1 MGKPSKLSEE
11 QWEALFDLDRAG
23 ERRRALAERFGIGVG
38 TICWQ
43 ARKRGRM
50 KGQDPLARDRRRK
63 PPEGWPEDHVFCQS
77 RSGMTPARWR
87 GLVERLNAGETREAL
102 AEEFG
107 VSVGRIGGV
116 ARDLGMR
123 KCETPGAVFLPRGPG
138 AGTGDF
144 RRRVGMLKIEMDWRR
159 PAASV
164 HALDERIV
172 ETLNGGD
179 EVGAS
184 VLWKWRGRF
193 AIMGAVTRAE
203 MRQVFA
209 SPSPFG
215 GGWLERSGSRVGR
228 DGDVATGSGGLALPP
243 PPDLAQPVLR
253 PIEDRTGGLG
263 HPPPQGEGE
272 ASGLV
277 LRPEQTAPE
286 GDWATW
292 LFLGGRGAG
301 KTLAGASWIADQA
314 ETVGRLALIG
324 PTLHDVREVMIGGPS
339 GILSLPRWRAM
350 GAWPVYEP
358 SRRRLRF
365 PSGAEAYVFSA
376 EDPES
381 LRGPQFGAAWADEFC
396 AWRKGEETLSLLRM
410 GLRLKNPSTASRSPS
425 PSPSGDGEETRPRL
439 CVTTTPKPTRALKGV
454 MAEGSCV
461 VTRAATVD
469 NAENLAPGFVEG
481 LEALYGGTR
490 RAAQELEG
498 RVVEIEGALF
508 TSTMMA
514 DCRIEEGFKPWGR
527 LGPRSSSSATRG
539 SSFERVVVGVDPTT
553 TAGGDACGIVVVGRR
568 RRADGRSEAVVLAD
582 RSTRGLSPEGWARRA
597 RTAAEAWGAQAI
609 VVEVNQG
616 GEMVRAVFKAVGC
629 ETPIREVRA
638 AVGKQA
644 RAEPVAALYEQGR
657 VKHAG
662 EFDEL
667 EEELMAVGGED
678 DGRWSLD
685 RADALVWAV
694 TALIV
699 NETAPPRIRML

>member
-1 MGKPSKLSEE
+1 MGRPSKLSEE
-11 QWEALFDLDRAG
+11 QWETLFDLDRAG
-23 ERRRALAERFGIGVG
+23 VRRAVLAERFGIGVG

-43 ARKRGRM
+43 ARRRGRM
-50 KGQDPLARDRRRK
+50 KTQDPLAVDHRK
-63 PPEGWPEDHVFCQS
+63 RPPEGWPEDHVFCQS
-77 RSGMTPARWR
+77 HSGMTPARWR
-87 GLVERLNAGETREAL
+87 GLVERRNAGETDEAL

-107 VSVGRIGGV
+107 VSVGRIADV
-116 ARDLGMR
+116 ASELGMR
-123 KCETPGAVFLPRGPG
+123 KCETPGAVFRPRGPG
-138 AGTGDF
+138 VGTGDY
-144 RRRVGMLKIEMDWRR
+144 RRRIEVVKIEMDWKK
-159 PAASV
+159 PAGSV
-164 HALDERIV
+164 HDYDLKIV
-172 ETLNGGD
+172 ETLNAGD
-179 EVGAS
+179 EVEAS
-184 VLWKWRGRF
+184 RMWKWRGR
-193 AIMGAVTRAE
+193 MGQMGGVTRAE
-203 MRQVFA
+203 IRQVI

-215 GGWLERSGSRVGR
+215 GGWSQRSGDRVGAAR
-228 DGDVATGSGGLALPP
+228 LNGDGPCVDRLALPTP
-243 PPDLAQPVLR
+243 SLR
-253 PIEDRTGGLG
+253 DD
-263 HPPPQGEGE
+263 PPQGEGE

-277 LRPEQTAPE
+277 LRPEQQPPE
-286 GDWATW
+286 GAWATW

-314 ETVGRLALIG
+314 ESVGRLALIG
-324 PTLHDVREVMIGGPS
+324 PTLHDAREVMIGGPS
-339 GILSLPRWRAM
+339 GILALPRWRER

-365 PSGAEAYVFSA
+365 PSGAEAWVFSA

-396 AWRKGEETLSLLRM
+396 AWRGGEGTLALLRM
-410 GLRLKNPSTASRSPS
+410 GLRLRG
-425 PSPSGDGEETRPRL
+425 GDGAPPPRL
-439 CVTTTPKPTRALKGV
+439 MVSTTPKPTRALKGL

-461 VTRAATVD
+461 VSRAATVD
-469 NAENLAPGFVEG
+469 NAANLAPGFVEG

-508 TSTMMA
+508 TSTMMT
-514 DCRIEEGFKPWGR
+514 DCRTDEGFKPWGR
-527 LGPRSSSSATRG
+527 LGPRSSSSATRD
-539 SSFERVVVGVDPTT
+539 SSSGMCEGGGVFERVVVGVDPTT
-553 TAGGDACGIVVVGRR
+553 TVGGDACGIVVVGRR

-582 RSTRGLSPEGWARRA
+582 RSARGLSPEGWARRA
-597 RTAAEAWGAQAI
+597 RTAAEAWGAEAI

-616 GEMVRAVFKAVGC
+616 GEMVRAVFRAVGC

-638 AVGKQA
+638 AEGKRA

-657 VKHAG
+657 VLHAG
-662 EFDEL
+662 DFGDL

-699 NETAPPRIRML
+699 KEAAPPKVWML